1 MDGWMRRDGYKRRL
15 CSLSRRSSDA
25 FSFFFFSLSLSL
37 SPPPAAKKIA
47 MALAPSAAP
56 TTSRRLALAPAGR
69 SLIQI
74 SRCLA
79 SPSRRLGRRPAGG
92 QRSRSRVTCGVE
104 LDFETT
110 NYDKELVRM
119 AGTEEVRAGGE
130 CAG

>member
-25 FSFFFFSLSLSL
+25 FSFFFLSL